1 MENKKLIKN
10 ATIIDRIL
18 KILQGF
24 AAAGVIVA
32 ALFIPLTLIFGEKM
46 IASADRLTIGELQLK
61 LSGDMSAYLDM
72 AKIKS
77 SIVVMLIGAILTAAA
92 VWYCLRV
99 LREILVP
106 MKEGQPF
113 ASGIADKIRK
123 LGWTVLV
130 TGAIAEIGGMI
141 TSIFELRA
149 YQIDKIVSAGPVSE
163 ISYNYGFRL
172 WFVFAALIIF
182 FLSYVFRYGE
192 ALQKE
197 SDETL

>member
-1 MENKKLIKN
+1 MENEKLIKN

-72 AKIKS
+72 ARIKS

-99 LREILVP
+99 LREIVAP

>member
-24 AAAGVIVA
+24 AAAGVIVSA
-32 ALFIPLTLIFGEKM
+32 IFIPLTLIFGEKV
-46 IASADRLTIGELQLK
+46 IASADNLTVGELQFK
-61 LSGDMSAYLDM
+61 LSGDLSSYLDM
-72 AKIKS
+72 AGIRS

-99 LREILVP
+99 LREILAP

-113 ASGIADKIRK
+113 ASGMADKIRK
-123 LGWTVLV
+123 LGWTVLA

-141 TSIFELRA
+141 TSVFELRA
-149 YQIDKIVSAGPVSE
+149 YQLDKIVNREIVSG
-163 ISYNYGFRL
+163 ITFNYSFGL

>member
-1 MENKKLIKN
+1 MENEKLIKN

-99 LREILVP
+99 LREILAP

-141 TSIFELRA
+141 TSVFELRA
-149 YQIDKIVSAGPVSE
+149 YQLDKIVSQGPVSE

>member
-1 MENKKLIKN
+1 MGNEKLIKN

-46 IASADRLTIGELQLK
+46 IANADRLTIGELQLK

-72 AKIKS
+72 ARIKS

-99 LREILVP
+99 LREIVAP

>member
-1 MENKKLIKN
+1 M
-10 ATIIDRIL
+10 
-18 KILQGF
+18 
-24 AAAGVIVA
+24 
-32 ALFIPLTLIFGEKM
+32 
-46 IASADRLTIGELQLK
+46 
-61 LSGDMSAYLDM
+61 
-72 AKIKS
+72 
-77 SIVVMLIGAILTAAA
+77 
-92 VWYCLRV
+92 
-99 LREILVP
+99 P

>member
-1 MENKKLIKN
+1 MENEKLIKN

-24 AAAGVIVA
+24 AAAGVIIA

-61 LSGDMSAYLDM
+61 LSGDLSSYLDM

-99 LREILVP
+99 LREILAP

-141 TSIFELRA
+141 TSVFELRA
-149 YQIDKIVSAGPVSE
+149 YQLDKIVSAGPVSE

>member
-1 MENKKLIKN
+1 MENEKLIKN

-61 LSGDMSAYLDM
+61 LSGDMSAYLNM
-72 AKIKS
+72 AGIRS
-77 SIVVMLIGAILTAAA
+77 SIVVMLIGAILTSAA

-99 LREILVP
+99 LREILAP

-141 TSIFELRA
+141 TSVFELRA
-149 YQIDKIVSAGPVSE
+149 YQLDKLLNQGPVSE
-163 ISYNYGFRL
+163 ISFNYGFKV
-172 WFVFAALIIF
+172 WFIFAALIIF

>member
-1 MENKKLIKN
+1 MENKKLIKS

-24 AAAGVIVA
+24 TIAGAAVA
-32 ALFIPLTLIFGEKM
+32 AIFIPLTLIFGDKI
-46 IASADRLTIGELQLK
+46 IASADKLKLEPLDLQLSGN
-61 LSGDMSAYLDM
+61 LSDYLNV
-72 AKIKS
+72 ANVKS
-77 SIVVMLIGAILTAAA
+77 SIVVMLIGAILSVIA
-92 VWYCLRV
+92 VWFCLRV
-99 LREILVP
+99 LREILAP

-113 ASGIADKIRK
+113 AAGTSDKVRK

-130 TGAIAEIGGMI
+130 TGAITEIGGMI
-141 TSIFELRA
+141 MNIFEVRL
-149 YQIDKIVSAGPVSE
+149 YDLQKILNPE
-163 ISYNYGFRL
+163 IISNLEYDYNFNI
-172 WFVFAALIIF
+172 WFIFAALIIF

>member
-1 MENKKLIKN
+1 MENEKLIKN

-72 AKIKS
+72 ARIKS

-99 LREILVP
+99 LREILAP

-172 WFVFAALIIF
+172 WFVLAALIIF

>member
-1 MENKKLIKN
+1 MENKKLIKS
-10 ATIIDRIL
+10 ATVIDRIL

-24 AAAGVIVA
+24 AIAGMAVA
-32 ALFIPLTLIFGEKM
+32 AIFIPLSLIFGDKI
-46 IASADRLTIGELQLK
+46 IAKADKLSIAALDLE
-61 LSGDMSAYLDM
+61 LSGDMSSYLNM
-72 AKIKS
+72 ANVKS
-77 SIVVMLIGAILTAAA
+77 SIIVMLIGMILMAAA
-92 VWYCLRV
+92 VWFCLRV
-99 LREILVP
+99 LREILAP

-130 TGAIAEIGGMI
+130 TGAISEIGGMLNAV
-141 TSIFELRA
+141 FELRM
-149 YQIDKIVSAGPVSE
+149 YQLEKIVNTALVSE
-163 ISYNYGFRL
+163 ITYDYSFNIGFI
-172 WFVFAALIIF
+172 FVALIIF

>member
-32 ALFIPLTLIFGEKM
+32 ALFIPLTLIFGEKV

-61 LSGDMSAYLDM
+61 LSGDLSSYLDM
-72 AKIKS
+72 ARIKS
-77 SIVVMLIGAILTAAA
+77 GLVIVLIGAVLTAAA

-99 LREILVP
+99 LREILAP

>member
-1 MENKKLIKN
+1 MENQKLIRN

-24 AAAGVIVA
+24 AVAGVIVSA
-32 ALFIPLTLIFGEKM
+32 IFIPLTLIFGEKI
-46 IASADRLTIGELQLK
+46 IASASSLKLDELQLR
-61 LSGDMSAYLDM
+61 LSGDLSQYLNM
-72 AKIKS
+72 AGVKS
-77 SIVVMLIGAILTAAA
+77 SIVVMLIATILMCAA

-99 LREILVP
+99 LREILAP

-113 ASGIADKIRK
+113 ASGISDKVRK

-141 TSIFELRA
+141 TNVFELRA
-149 YQIDKIVSAGPVSE
+149 YQLEKIVNPALVSD
-163 ISYNYGFRL
+163 ISYDYSFDI
-172 WFVFAALIIF
+172 WFVFVALIIF

>member
-1 MENKKLIKN
+1 MENEKLIKN

-24 AAAGVIVA
+24 AAAGVIIA

-61 LSGDMSAYLDM
+61 LSGDLSSYLDL

-99 LREILVP
+99 LREILAP

-113 ASGIADKIRK
+113 ASGMADKIRK